1 MIARKIFVIAG
12 GLVQILRNQNVRL
25 QIKKNFARRI
35 AIAMVHRHQDHKIDV
50 INGMNVVGL
59 NGHCL
64 FEASNKTP
72 ARYQLVNLS
81 NVAPAH
87 AAILNMSS
95 SDTIVNLVF
104 KVCSDDERGKHCV
117 RMDVLLIRYISY
129 FPYSVMVE

>member
-1 MIARKIFVIAG
+1 M
-12 GLVQILRNQNVRL
+12 QL
-25 QIKKNFARRI
+25 QINNNVASRI
-35 AIAMVHRHQDHKIDV
+35 AIAMVHRHQDHKLDV

-64 FEASNKTP
+64 FDASNNIPSK
-72 ARYQLVNLS
+72 YQLVNLS

-95 SDTIVNLVF
+95 SDTIVNLIF

-117 RMDVLLIRYISY
+117 IMDVLLIRYISY